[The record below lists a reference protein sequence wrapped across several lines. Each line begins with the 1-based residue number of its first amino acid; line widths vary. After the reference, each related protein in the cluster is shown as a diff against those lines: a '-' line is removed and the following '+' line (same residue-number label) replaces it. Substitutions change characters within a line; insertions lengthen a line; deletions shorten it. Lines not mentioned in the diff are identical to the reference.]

1 MRARS
6 HCGEGRGVVAPALSQ
21 RPRTLA
27 PPSGIAPLAG
37 YTVAV
42 ASDRRRHPLAGLLE
56 AAGARTVGIQAIRSF
71 SSAEQP
77 AVREA
82 TLAALAAP
90 VDELLVASDFGFRAW
105 LRAA

>member
-1 MRARS
+1 MWLGRSSATLISGHRPPTSHSRRAGRSPARS
-6 HCGEGRGVVAPALSQ
+6 TICVGRDVARSGLPQ

-56 AAGARTVGIQAIRSF
+56 AAGAKVASVQAIRAAS
-71 SSAEQP
+71 
-77 AVREA
+77 EA
-82 TLAALAAP
+82 
-90 VDELLVASDFGFRAW
+90 D
-105 LRAA
+105 